1 MLLALLQIA
10 PHGLTMMSTLKVQP
24 STSKQ
29 PSRVRMQADSEATR
43 DGEPGAMDAV
53 TAWQPASL
61 AKVVDT
67 LGLTENEYAS
77 ELGYDSFSLA
87 GTTGSVQSY
96 EGQGAPNVAW
106 CSGLQLPG
114 ARASVAA
121 FCGPLTD
128 VPHLI
133 ASAGV
138 SDGGIDLYIDWRPR
152 ADAAY
157 DPACQTLADYPEPS
171 DRNMFAQGSAR
182 KDFASCFFTE
192 DAAAWRDALL
202 AQGTP
207 NAPLSVDQTAAV
219 SAGPLLIDIRLPL
232 TDGAAA
238 AASGACEA
246 AVDRWLSWMTGAADM
261 GRELPAGA
269 KQTST
274 YARDTKVR
282 QNHFG
287 YLLSK
292 YTALYGAEEGKALTT
307 ADAGPLDEA
316 YVGGGS

>member
-1 MLLALLQIA
+1 VRSDMLLALLLA
-10 PHGLTMMSTLKVQP
+10 AEGLALMIPTAR
-24 STSKQ
+24 TSKMQ
-29 PSRVRMQADSEATR
+29 PSRVRMDTEATR
-43 DGEPGAMDAV
+43 DGEPGAMDV
-53 TAWQPASL
+53 TAWQPVALS
-61 AKVVDT
+61 KVVDT
-67 LGLTENEYAS
+67 LSLAEKEYAA

-87 GTTGSVQSY
+87 GTTGSVRSY
-96 EGQGAPNVAW
+96 EGSGAPNVAW
-106 CSGLQLPG
+106 CSGLELSG
-114 ARASVAA
+114 ARASISA

-133 ASAGV
+133 ASAGI

-157 DPACQTLADYPEPS
+157 DPACTTLAEYPEPS

-182 KDFASCFFTE
+182 KDFASCFYTE
-192 DAAAWRDALL
+192 DAEAWREALL

-207 NAPLSVDQTAAV
+207 NPPLSVEQAATV

-232 TDGAAA
+232 TDAAAA
-238 AASGACEA
+238 AASDACAA
-246 AVDRWLSWMTGAADM
+246 AVDRWLGWMTGAGEM
-261 GRELPAGA
+261 KRELAAGA

-282 QNHFG
+282 ANHFG
-287 YLLSK
+287 FLLGK
-292 YTALYGAEEGKALTT
+292 YTALYGAEEAHALAT
-307 ADAGPLDEA
+307 ADAGPLDEG